1 MEKLNMASLNTLFK
15 KGYLLAGVVMAAN
28 MFIVNEI
35 KASSNPV
42 KTEDN
47 PKEKELLDTKDPEF
61 SIGEQ
66 SEQEEK
72 PNKEGEID
80 TDEKKTGASKTWSV
94 QNILD
99 KVLSHENIINLFGG
113 LAFSCVNNYLK
124 WWDYNPG
131 GYLNL
136 RIGCLGWRSKS
147 FLNGTSQFEITLNLG
162 RGAFWMIATFFGSN
176 DYLKGKIIIGS
187 LTNTA
192 AVIMASVIT
201 EGWENGPRGKILFFF
216 LSSLQGFVSMPI
228 AIHISIFSIAISLD
242 SIIWELVSGLLKIV
256 RVNMEK
262 EQIKKNEMNDDNKVK
277 EFDHSLNNN
286 NNL

>member
-1 MEKLNMASLNTLFK
+1 MANLNTAKLNMVLKNTLFK
-15 KGYLLAGVVMAAN
+15 KVYFLAGVVMAAN
-28 MFIVNEI
+28 MLVVNEI
-35 KASSNPV
+35 RASDEEEEGKIVEDQNNSNSSGKKASPLKNGLKFV
-42 KTEDN
+42 LTFEN
-47 PKEKELLDTKDPEF
+47 YFNFFGTLAL
-61 SIGEQ
+61 
-66 SEQEEK
+66 
-72 PNKEGEID
+72 
-80 TDEKKTGASKTWSV
+80 SV
-94 QNILD
+94 
-99 KVLSHENIINLFGG
+99 
-113 LAFSCVNNYLK
+113 ANNYFK